1 MHDISDGLVQNA
13 IKEPLEGS
21 SALSVLEDVERV
33 YVAKGRKVIDL
44 NLAQDS
50 VTESELLN
58 LLLGRSGKLRAPT
71 IKVGVSLLV
80 GYSQE
85 MFTSILL

>member
-1 MHDISDGLVQNA
+1 MHGIADGLVQNA
-13 IKEPLEGS
+13 TKDPLEGTN
-21 SALSVLEDVERV
+21 ALSVLKDVERV
-33 YVAKGRKVIDL
+33 YVAKGRKVVDL
-44 NLAQDS
+44 DLTQGAAK
-50 VTESELLN
+50 EPELLN

-85 MFTSILL
+85 MFTSVLL